1 LRFSVRASHAGYLY
15 VQMVGTNRNEFTLI
29 FPNAID
35 KDNHVEAGQTI
46 TLPRR
51 KWKMGVVGPPGLD
64 QFVAIVS
71 DSPRQFR
78 GAGLED
84 GELFS
89 TFPIDRASKLQH
101 SYTGPT
107 PLFAGLPDCAD
118 PQACS
123 ETYGASMFS
132 IEEIAP

>member
-1 LRFSVRASHAGYLY
+1 
-15 VQMVGTNRNEFTLI
+15 
-29 FPNAID
+29 
-35 KDNHVEAGQTI
+35 
-46 TLPRR
+46 
-51 KWKMGVVGPPGLD
+51 PPGID

-78 GAGLED
+78 GAGLVD

-89 TFPIDRASKLQH
+89 TFPIDTASSLQRN
-101 SYTGPT
+101 YTGPT
-107 PLFAGLPDCAD
+107 PLFAGVPDCAD
-118 PQACS
+118 PAACP